1 MDFFRSY
8 FFNDKPLISFPFLLS
23 ELDSPVIKTL
33 ERHSLN
39 VKMIFFKKK
48 MLIKFLEFGKTK
60 TTYLVD
66 TLKSFHKGRVLEG
79 I

>member
-1 MDFFRSY
+1 MNLWSFEHFL
-8 FFNDKPLISFPFLLS
+8 NISFINIRFS
-23 ELDSPVIKTL
+23 CNQNIGETL
-33 ERHSLN
+33 TQCKNE
-39 VKMIFFKKK
+39 FFQKK